1 MCRVL
6 MYKGEAVRLDDLLYQ
21 PNNSLVKQAYDPQ
34 MLDELSFAGFGL
46 LAWDN
51 TSHDPDIPF
60 GYRSTNLPVF
70 DRNLKDLA
78 EKLRVTA
85 LIAHVRGVPY
95 SETATVGEQNL
106 HPFRYRGYRLAMAH
120 NGDLARFSL
129 MRFAFRS
136 ISGRKS
142 CNRFGETRIPNG
154 STHFSF
160 LSSKIRVAT

>member
-1 MCRVL
+1 M
-6 MYKGEAVRLDDLLYQ
+6 
-21 PNNSLVKQAYDPQ
+21 
-34 MLDELSFAGFGL
+34 AGFGL
-46 LAWDN
+46 LAWDD

-129 MRFAFRS
+129 MRFAFAEHIRPE
-136 ISGRKS
+136 ILQQI
-142 CNRFGETRIPNG
+142 GETRIPNG
-154 STHFSF
+154 STHFSS